1 MYFDSKC
8 NCSCMPDINKND
20 EAFPPQHQNRQP
32 GFEYVMN
39 PQPVSECGK
48 TCRKLEHKVAL
59 ITGGDSGIGR
69 AVAYDFV
76 KEGACVAIVYY
87 DEELDAKETAERIRG
102 LGGKSLLMRGDLK
115 DKSFARYCVDK
126 TVSYF
131 GNLDILVNNHAVQ
144 YVQRSI
150 LDISQE
156 QLECTFRTNVFSFF
170 YLIQSALPYMGEG
183 SSIINTTSVTA
194 YQGNKDL
201 IDYSATKGAIVALT
215 RSLSLSLADKGIR
228 VNGVSPGPIE
238 QEIAELDDEEKSMFL
253 EELGLEESGLEKL
266 IKASYSLLGL
276 ISYLTSGEDETR
288 AWTIKKGTKAPQ
300 AAGKIHTD
308 FERGFIRAEVVNYQD
323 LLDCGSLAAAKE
335 KGLVGLEGKEYVVK
349 DGDVIL
355 FRFNV

>member
-39 PQPVSECGK
+39 PQPISECGK

-228 VNGVSPGPIE
+228 VNGVSPGPIWTP
-238 QEIAELDDEEKSMFL
+238 
-253 EELGLEESGLEKL
+253 L
-266 IKASYSLLGL
+266 IPASYSAEEVAAFGKK
-276 ISYLTSGEDETR
+276 TSHVPMNR
-288 AWTIKKGTKAPQ
+288 AGQPCEVSPCYVFLASDDSRYMTGQVLHPNGGTI
-300 AAGKIHTD
+300 
-308 FERGFIRAEVVNYQD
+308 V
-323 LLDCGSLAAAKE
+323 GS
-335 KGLVGLEGKEYVVK
+335 
-349 DGDVIL
+349 
-355 FRFNV
+355 